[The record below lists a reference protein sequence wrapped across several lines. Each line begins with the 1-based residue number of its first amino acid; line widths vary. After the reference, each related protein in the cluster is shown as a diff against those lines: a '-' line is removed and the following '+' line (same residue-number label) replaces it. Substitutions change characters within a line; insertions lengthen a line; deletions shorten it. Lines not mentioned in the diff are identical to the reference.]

1 MTRHLHLLRLR
12 EIDADV
18 GHVALLASAF
28 CTGFSIPL
36 ARIFLVIALV
46 CAIRDVCLGRLRLR
60 WTAPVAGW
68 AAYSLLAVVV
78 TAIVAATLPEGSLI
92 KPARGLC
99 KTEKLLWFVGALLI
113 PAYAT
118 TRERFRGLLA
128 AFVAGSALYA
138 AAILVGHPIG
148 AWLQCTIPYPK
159 RPPDPGTASAWL
171 LSVTDAL
178 GLTQTIRDWAATPWR
193 PRTYAQALGKLGGMG
208 QAQRLMAAT
217 IAALGLNLARGGR
230 GLSAPLH
237 EGGCRGAA
245 GGGGSR
251 GGRGLSPPLHE
262 GGCRGA
268 AGGCFSRGGRGL
280 SAPLRE
286 GGCRG
291 AAGGCFSRGERNLSA
306 PLHEGGCRGAAGG
319 CFSRGGRGER
329 GEGGATPHL
338 RRSPFTGL
346 RVNWL
351 GVAALLFAGLAITL
365 KRGSLIVLV
374 LVAGAMLARRIGW
387 RRIAAVAAL
396 ALAVALALPPL
407 RHRLAELPDELRFT
421 KGGRVLMWTDLA
433 PAMHRRHPWGV
444 GFRGLTYES
453 LRYATENGWRLEKH
467 QNHLHSNLVEVAVEL
482 GWLGLAAYLAWMA
495 LAFRAAAIRREPSDP
510 LSAIP
515 LLLLLSLFLNGLV
528 EYNLVDGETVLIY
541 GLAMGLSST
550 KHTR

>member
-1 MTRHLHLLRLR
+1 MTRSAHLSRFR
-12 EIDADV
+12 DA
-18 GHVALLASAF
+18 GAGYAALAASAF

-36 ARIFLVIALV
+36 ARIFLVAAL
-46 CAIRDVCLGRLRLR
+46 AFALRDACLGRLRLR
-60 WTAPVAGW
+60 WTGPVAGW
-68 AAYSLLAVVV
+68 ATYSLLAVVV

-193 PRTYAQALGKLGGMG
+193 PRTYTQALGKLGGMG

-217 IAALGLNLARGGR
+217 LAALALWTRGGR
-230 GLSAPLH
+230 P
-237 EGGCRGAA
+237 
-245 GGGGSR
+245 
-251 GGRGLSPPLHE
+251 
-262 GGCRGA
+262 
-268 AGGCFSRGGRGL
+268 L

-291 AAGGCFSRGERNLSA
+291 AAGGSFSRGV
-306 PLHEGGCRGAAGG
+306 RGV
-319 CFSRGGRGER
+319 RGVVS
-329 GEGGATPHL
+329 
-338 RRSPFTGL
+338 SPWCA
-346 RVNWL
+346 VI
-351 GVAALLFAGLAITL
+351 LFAGLAITL
-365 KRGSLIVLV
+365 KRGSLIVL
-374 LVAGAMLARRIGW
+374 LIVAGAMLARRIGW

-453 LRYATENGWRLEKH
+453 LRYATENGWRLEKN

-482 GWLGLAAYLAWMA
+482 GWLGFAAYLAWMA
-495 LAFRAAAIRREPSDP
+495 LAFRAAARRREPDDP

-515 LLLLLSLFLNGLV
+515 MLLLLSLFLNGLV

-541 GLAMGLSST
+541 GLAMGLSCANTS
-550 KHTR
+550 R

>member
-1 MTRHLHLLRLR
+1 M
-12 EIDADV
+12 
-18 GHVALLASAF
+18 
-28 CTGFSIPL
+28 PL
-36 ARIFLVIALV
+36 ARIFLVVAFA
-46 CAIRDVCLGRLRLR
+46 CAIRDACLGRARLR

-68 AAYSLLAVVV
+68 AAYSLLAVAV

-92 KPARGLC
+92 NPTRGLR
-99 KTEKLLWFVGALLI
+99 KTEKLLWFMGALLI

-118 TRERFRGLLA
+118 TRERFREMLA

-148 AWLQCTIPYPK
+148 AWLQCTIPFPK

-171 LSVTDAL
+171 LSVSDSL
-178 GLTQTIRDWAATPWR
+178 GLTQTLRDWAATPWR

-217 IAALGLNLARGGR
+217 IAAIGLWT
-230 GLSAPLH
+230 
-237 EGGCRGAA
+237 
-245 GGGGSR
+245 
-251 GGRGLSPPLHE
+251 
-262 GGCRGA
+262 
-268 AGGCFSRGGRGL
+268 
-280 SAPLRE
+280 
-286 GGCRG
+286 
-291 AAGGCFSRGERNLSA
+291 
-306 PLHEGGCRGAAGG
+306 
-319 CFSRGGRGER
+319 RGGRGENDSR
-329 GEGGATPHL
+329 GVREV
-338 RRSPFTGL
+338 R
-346 RVNWL
+346 
-351 GVAALLFAGLAITL
+351 GVALWPWCAALLFAGLAITL
-365 KRGSLIVLV
+365 KRGSLIVLL
-374 LVAGAMLARRIGW
+374 LVGGALLARRIGW

-396 ALAVALALPPL
+396 VLAVALALPPL

-495 LAFRAAAIRREPSDP
+495 LAFRAAARRQEPGVP

-541 GLAMGLSST
+541 GLAMGLSCT
-550 KHTR
+550 KPSR